1 METRKLQNWKRYVL
15 AIIIGTALFI
25 IGFLITYSISYGE
38 YLRVSNVQGEL
49 SYRIFQDKLKYS
61 FFKEDICS
69 IDYYSKITEDLAFQ
83 GQLINDLEIRL
94 GKTDEAV
101 LFRKQFYTLV
111 EIEHFELIRD
121 LNRKCDYNVTIL
133 LFFYSNDKAD
143 LDESERVGNILG
155 VVSQRNPNVKIYSF
169 DINLDS
175 ELINLLKEKY
185 QVEKSPTIVVNEK
198 VKITQVKNIDDIE
211 KFFK

>member
-15 AIIIGTALFI
+15 AVIIGTAIFVT
-25 IGFLITYSISYGE
+25 GFLITYFISYGE
-38 YLRVSNVQGEL
+38 YLRVSNIQGEL

-83 GQLINDLEIRL
+83 GQLINDLESKL
-94 GKTDEAV
+94 GKNDEAV

-121 LNRKCDYNVTIL
+121 LNRKCDYNVTVL
-133 LFFYSNDKAD
+133 LFFYSNTKED

-155 VVSQRNPNVKIYSF
+155 VVSQRNPDVKIYSF

-175 ELINLLKEKY
+175 ELVTLLKEKY
-185 QVEKSPTIVVNEK
+185 QVEKSPTVVVNEK
-198 VKITQVKNIDDIE
+198 VRVSEINNIDDIE